1 MNMLAPV
8 NLDIARLLK
17 QKGFSEP
24 CDDYWEEGLRS
35 STPDE
40 WKLNYYQEA
49 ATDFIKAP
57 TIIQTVMWLY
67 KTHNIWISVNKIQQ
81 KDTFTWEMV
90 QSNEEKWYSIDW
102 SGGEINSPEVA
113 YVEAILYILTNVI

>member
-102 SGGEINSPEVA
+102 SGDEINSPEVA